1 MGTICGANCEECRGR
16 DECRGCAETCGSPFG
31 GRCIAAE
38 YIKAGGRAAYDEFRR
53 QLLDEINSLLEAEGL
68 PHALAL
74 YELPGQYVNLEYP
87 TPGGE
92 RVRLLSDNDI
102 YLGTQIEFA
111 DRRHRLYTHMQLQPR
126 RQRPRDS
133 RFQAQIS
140 ISAAQPASS
149 DFYEACSGTA

>member
-1 MGTICGANCEECRGR
+1 MGTICGANCDECRGR
-16 DECRGCAETCGSPFG
+16 DECRGCAETCGSP
-31 GRCIAAE
+31 
-38 YIKAGGRAAYDEFRR
+38 GGRAAYDEFRR

-111 DRRHRLYTHMQLQPR
+111 DLGICYGVIADTGFILICSYSRDGSDPEIVVFKRR
-126 RQRPRDS
+126 
-133 RFQAQIS
+133 
-140 ISAAQPASS
+140 
-149 DFYEACSGTA
+149 

>member
-1 MGTICGANCEECRGR
+1 MGTICGANCDECRGR

-74 YELPGQYVNLEYP
+74 YELP
-87 TPGGE
+87 
-92 RVRLLSDNDI
+92 
-102 YLGTQIEFA
+102 
-111 DRRHRLYTHMQLQPR
+111 
-126 RQRPRDS
+126 DS
-133 RFQAQIS
+133 MS
-140 ISAAQPASS
+140 ISSIPLPAA
-149 DFYEACSGTA
+149 SGCVC

>member
-1 MGTICGANCEECRGR
+1 MQGLCRDLR
-16 DECRGCAETCGSPFG
+16 QPVRRSLHRSRIYKG
-31 GRCIAAE
+31 G
-38 YIKAGGRAAYDEFRR
+38 
-53 QLLDEINSLLEAEGL
+53 GL

-111 DRRHRLYTHMQLQPR
+111 DLGICYGVIADTGFILICSYSRDGSDPEIVVFKRR
-126 RQRPRDS
+126 
-133 RFQAQIS
+133 
-140 ISAAQPASS
+140 
-149 DFYEACSGTA
+149 

>member
-1 MGTICGANCEECRGR
+1 MQGLCRDLR
-16 DECRGCAETCGSPFG
+16 QPVWRSLH
-31 GRCIAAE
+31 RSRI
-38 YIKAGGRAAYDEFRR
+38 YKGGRAAYDEFRR

-111 DRRHRLYTHMQLQPR
+111 DLGICYGVIADTGFILICSYSRDGSDPEIVVFKRR
-126 RQRPRDS
+126 
-133 RFQAQIS
+133 
-140 ISAAQPASS
+140 
-149 DFYEACSGTA
+149 

>member
-1 MGTICGANCEECRGR
+1 MQGLCRDLR
-16 DECRGCAETCGSPFG
+16 QPVRRSLHRSRIYLIEQLS
-31 GRCIAAE
+31 
-38 YIKAGGRAAYDEFRR
+38 GGRAAYDEFRR

-111 DRRHRLYTHMQLQPR
+111 DLGICYGVIADTGFILICSYSRDGSDPEIVVFKRR
-126 RQRPRDS
+126 
-133 RFQAQIS
+133 
-140 ISAAQPASS
+140 
-149 DFYEACSGTA
+149 

>member
-1 MGTICGANCEECRGR
+1 MGTICGANCDECRGR

-53 QLLDEINSLLEAEGL
+53 QLLDEINLLLEAEGL

-111 DRRHRLYTHMQLQPR
+111 DLGICYGVIADTGFILICSYSRDGSDPEIVVFKRR
-126 RQRPRDS
+126 
-133 RFQAQIS
+133 
-140 ISAAQPASS
+140 
-149 DFYEACSGTA
+149 

>member
-1 MGTICGANCEECRGR
+1 MGTICGANCDECRGR

-31 GRCIAAE
+31 GRCIA
-38 YIKAGGRAAYDEFRR
+38 
-53 QLLDEINSLLEAEGL
+53 AEGL

-111 DRRHRLYTHMQLQPR
+111 DLGICYGVIADTGFILICSYSRDGSDPEIVVFKRR
-126 RQRPRDS
+126 
-133 RFQAQIS
+133 
-140 ISAAQPASS
+140 
-149 DFYEACSGTA
+149 